1 MRALYGVLALANI
14 LVTPAAAAT
23 IHKPTTH
30 DLQRLYMYEPGLA
43 VGARDS
49 AIHDCNVAAN
59 KWSSIS
65 WQSAQIAVYR
75 ECMAQHGQLP

>member
-1 MRALYGVLALANI
+1 MRALYSVLLLASI
-14 LVTPAAAAT
+14 LATPAAAAT
-23 IHKPTTH
+23 IHEPRTH
-30 DLQRLYMYEPGLA
+30 NLRRLYMYEPGLA

-59 KWSSIS
+59 KWSSIT
-65 WQSAQIAVYR
+65 WQSAQIAVYQ